1 MGVLALPPP
10 VLTAPAAREVSFG
23 RVAGVAPPGARR
35 IVVRVGGKV
44 VAGRGLD
51 GRRFDF
57 HVDLPSRDVRIRV
70 TAIGPRGSSSTAVG
84 PVFGLPRAARPR
96 VAPPRL
102 DPVLARRVRALAAG
116 FGGTCAVYVEDLR
129 TGAGAA
135 TNARA
140 RFPAASTLKLAIAVE
155 ALRVHPGKPAAG
167 SRLDGL
173 LRDMLLYSD
182 NDAANAIE
190 TYFGGS
196 TSGGSARV
204 NELMRSLGLN
214 DSEMFGGYERTV
226 AARRPIPVRVD
237 SQPYFGR
244 GKYTSAWDLAR
255 LSRYVH
261 QAAGGKGPLAARHR
275 GAFTPSDARYLL
287 YLLAHVRDP
296 GKLDRFL
303 GASATLLH
311 KAGWLATSRHDNG
324 LLYWPGGGIAVAVLT
339 WRPGGAGASSDV
351 LAGRV
356 AEAAVERFRARAS
369 PGR

>member
-1 MGVLALPPP
+1 MLALPPP

-23 RVAGVAPPGARR
+23 RVAGTAPSGTRR

-44 VAGRGLD
+44 VASRGLR
-51 GRRFDF
+51 GRSFDF
-57 HVDLPSRDVRIRV
+57 HVDLPARDVRVRV
-70 TAIGPRGSSSTAVG
+70 TAISRGRTSSTEVS
-84 PVFGLPRAARPR
+84 PVFGLPRAASPR
-96 VAPPRL
+96 AASPWLDVAL
-102 DPVLARRVRALAAG
+102 SARVRSLAAG
-116 FGGTCAVYVEDLR
+116 FGSTSAVYVEDLS

-155 ALRVHPGKPAAG
+155 ALRVHAGKPLPG

-173 LRDMLLYSD
+173 LYAMLVRSD

-214 DSEMFGGYERTV
+214 DSEMFGGYARTL
-226 AARRPIPVRVD
+226 AARRRPIPVQVD

-244 GKYTSAWDLAR
+244 GKYASAWDLAR
-255 LSRYVH
+255 LARYVH
-261 QAAGGKGPLAARHR
+261 QAAGGKGPLATRHR

-287 YLLAHVRDP
+287 YLLAHVSDG

-303 GASATLLH
+303 GPSATLLH
-311 KAGWLATSRHDNG
+311 KGGWLATSRHDNG
-324 LLYWPGGGIAVAVLT
+324 LVYWPGGVFVVAVLT
-339 WRPGGAGASSDV
+339 WRPGGAGVASDV
-351 LAGRV
+351 LAGKV
-356 AEAAVERFRARAS
+356 AAAALARFRERPS
-369 PGR
+369 PRR